1 MKRLTTEDFVER
13 ARRAHGDKYDYS
25 KVNYVGSK
33 TKVCIICPE
42 HGEFWQTPNSHLH
55 LCGCSVCGLRKR
67 SKSRTKPYKTILK
80 IFKDV
85 HGDRYDYSKVEY
97 VNTEGKI
104 HIICPVHG
112 GFLKKVR
119 KHINGEGCP
128 KCSKELAVFRFKQ
141 RVLKNRN
148 WDFEQPE
155 DHKLIPLTQGKFA
168 KVDNDDFERLKDI
181 NWSYDSRY
189 VFNTE
194 FGFIH
199 RYIMDAPNNKMVDH
213 ANHDTLDNRKSNLR
227 LSTNTTNQW
236 NSRGNPSSSNFKGV
250 YKPKGKNKYR
260 ARICNNGRHT
270 IIGYFTDEE
279 EAAKAYDK
287 KAIELRGEWAYQTLN
302 FPELLNEYLKEI
314 ENDKNNKLG

>member
-1 MKRLTTEDFVER
+1 MKRLTTKDFVER
-13 ARRAHGDKYDYS
+13 ARRTHGDKYDYS
-25 KVNYVGSK
+25 KVEYVDAK

-42 HGEFWQTPNSHLH
+42 HGEFWQEAHSHLRV
-55 LCGCSVCGLRKR
+55 CGCAVCGLRKR
-67 SKSRTKPYKTILK
+67 SKSRTKPYKSILK

-85 HGDRYDYSKVEY
+85 HGDKYDYSNVEY

-104 HIICPVHG
+104 RIICPIHG
-112 GFLKKVR
+112 EFLKRVR
-119 KHINGEGCP
+119 NHIDGEGCP
-128 KCSKELAVFRFKQ
+128 KCSQELTVTRYKQ
-141 RVLKNRN
+141 VVLKRRN
-148 WDFEQPE
+148 WNFEQPE
-155 DHKLIPLTQGKFA
+155 EYKLIPLTQGKFA
-168 KVDNDDFERLKDI
+168 MVDNEDFDRVKDI

-213 ANHDTLDNRKSNLR
+213 ENHDTLDNRKSNLR

-236 NSRGNPSSSNFKGV
+236 NSRGTPKSSNFKGV

-260 ARICNNGRHT
+260 ARICNNGIHT

-302 FPELLNEYLKEI
+302 FPELLNKYLKEI
-314 ENDKNNKLG
+314 ENDENNKLG